1 MSKAQMGQNEE
12 ESMSEFP
19 EKLSTKENGEIPEN
33 HLKSKIRL
41 HRDQTRQNQS
51 NIVDGNVMSPKCDPN
66 VLTFNQQSHF
76 GIKEEPNMLT
86 KTSYN

>member
-1 MSKAQMGQNEE
+1 MSKAQMGQKEE

-41 HRDQTRQNQS
+41 HRDQTRQS
-51 NIVDGNVMSPKCDPN
+51 LSKIVDVMSLKCDPN